1 MALQAAVLTFAV
13 LVSGCASRGAVP
25 PIVFPDPGTTPAG
38 ASRAV
43 RDLGQ
48 SLTELFTE
56 PAAAHAVWGVQVRSL
71 DQHETLYRLN
81 DHTLLIPASTLKI
94 LTLAAAAD
102 QLGWDYRYETQFL
115 ATAAIEQGTLRGDL
129 IVRGSGDPTIH
140 APDGRSDDD
149 LFSRWAADLGR
160 LGIRRIDGRLIGD
173 DNVVDGG
180 ASEPWAGLGDGWA
193 WNDLAFGF
201 ATPGGALQYRENVV
215 ELIVEPG
222 NHTGAPVTARVDDPA
237 SGLQLVN
244 RMVTAEP
251 GSDSTF
257 TLRRL
262 PGQGILVLGGS
273 IPVGAPTVH
282 RMVSV
287 DNPTTYFVNVLRRVL
302 ERHGI
307 SVGGDAVDVDDL
319 PVEALAS
326 LQRQAHVLV
335 TYHSPPLSEIAVD
348 MMKRSQNLYAETL
361 LRTLGTH
368 VGGGAAASGQE
379 VVGDLLESWNVAP
392 DQFAIADGSGLSRYN
407 LVTADTLVR
416 VLERMRLDPRDPAP
430 FEGTLPIAG
439 RDGTLASRMAGTAA
453 EGNARAKTG
462 AMTSVRA
469 LAGYVQTRDGERL
482 AFAILANNFQVPPSQ
497 IIDIVD
503 RAVVALAAFTR
514 R

>member
-1 MALQAAVLTFAV
+1 MALQAAVLALAL
-13 LVSGCASRGAVP
+13 LVSGCASRGPVP
-25 PIVFPDPGTTPAG
+25 PIVFPGPGTTPAG

-48 SLTELFTE
+48 SLTELFAQ

-81 DHTLLIPASTLKI
+81 DQTLLIPASTLKI

-102 QLGWDYRYETQFL
+102 QLGWDYRYETQLL
-115 ATAAIEQGTLRGDL
+115 ATASIELGTLRGDL
-129 IVRGSGDPTIH
+129 VVRGSGDPTIH
-140 APDGRSDDD
+140 TPNGQAAD

-160 LGIRRIDGRLIGD
+160 LGIQRIDGRLIGD
-173 DNVVDGG
+173 DNVLDGG
-180 ASEPWAGLGDGWA
+180 ASEPGVGLGAGWA

-222 NHTGAPVTARVDDPA
+222 NQTGAPVTARVDEPA
-237 SGLQLVN
+237 SALQLVN
-244 RMVTAEP
+244 RMVTGKP
-251 GSDSTF
+251 GSDLTF

-262 PGQGILVLGGS
+262 PGQGTLVLGGS
-273 IPVGAPTVH
+273 IPAGAPTVR

-287 DNPTTYFVNVLRRVL
+287 DNPTTYFVNVLRQVL

-307 SVGGDAVDVDDL
+307 SVGGEAVDVDDL
-319 PVEALAS
+319 PVEALAG
-326 LQRQAHVLV
+326 LQRQARVLA
-335 TYHSPPLSEIAVD
+335 THHSPPLSEIAVD
-348 MMKRSQNLYAETL
+348 MMKRSQNLYAETI
-361 LRTLGTH
+361 LRTLGAH
-368 VGGGAAASGQE
+368 FGHGAAASGQE
-379 VVGDLLESWNVAP
+379 IVGDLLESWNVAP

-407 LVTADTLVR
+407 LVTADTLVT
-416 VLERMRLDPRDPAP
+416 VLERMRLDPRNAAP

-439 RDGTLASRMAGTAA
+439 RDGTLASRMVGTAA

-469 LAGYVQTRDGERL
+469 LAGYVDTRDGERL
-482 AFAILANNFQVPPSQ
+482 GFAILANNFQVPPSQ
-497 IIDIVD
+497 IIDIID
-503 RAVVALAAFTR
+503 RVVVALAAFTR
-514 R
+514 Q

>member
-1 MALQAAVLTFAV
+1 MAFQAAVLTFAV
-13 LVSGCASRGAVP
+13 LVSGCASRGPVP
-25 PIVFPDPGTTPAG
+25 PIVFPGAGTTPAG

-115 ATAAIEQGTLRGDL
+115 ATASIEQGTLRGDL

-140 APDGRSDDD
+140 APDRRADDD

-215 ELIVEPG
+215 ELIVEPA

-257 TLRRL
+257 TLRSRTGHPGSWRL
-262 PGQGILVLGGS
+262 HPGR
-273 IPVGAPTVH
+273 GADGASHGFRRQPH
-282 RMVSV
+282 H
-287 DNPTTYFVNVLRRVL
+287 VLRQR
-302 ERHGI
+302 
-307 SVGGDAVDVDDL
+307 
-319 PVEALAS
+319 AS
-326 LQRQAHVLV
+326 
-335 TYHSPPLSEIAVD
+335 
-348 MMKRSQNLYAETL
+348 
-361 LRTLGTH
+361 
-368 VGGGAAASGQE
+368 
-379 VVGDLLESWNVAP
+379 
-392 DQFAIADGSGLSRYN
+392 
-407 LVTADTLVR
+407 
-416 VLERMRLDPRDPAP
+416 
-430 FEGTLPIAG
+430 AG
-439 RDGTLASRMAGTAA
+439 AGT
-453 EGNARAKTG
+453 
-462 AMTSVRA
+462 S
-469 LAGYVQTRDGERL
+469 RDLG
-482 AFAILANNFQVPPSQ
+482 
-497 IIDIVD
+497 
-503 RAVVALAAFTR
+503 R
-514 R
+514 RRGRGR

>member
-1 MALQAAVLTFAV
+1 MVLQAAVLALAV
-13 LVSGCASRGAVP
+13 LVSGCASRGPIP
-25 PIVFPDPGTTPAG
+25 PIVFPGPWTTPAG

-48 SLTELFTE
+48 SLTQLFAE

-81 DHTLLIPASTLKI
+81 DQTLLIPASTLKI

-102 QLGWDYRYETQFL
+102 QLGWDYRYETQLL
-115 ATAAIEQGTLRGDL
+115 ATASIEQGTLRGDL

-140 APDGRSDDD
+140 APDGQTAD
-149 LFSRWAADLGR
+149 LFARWAADLGR
-160 LGIRRIDGRLIGD
+160 LGIQRIDGRLIGD
-173 DNVVDGG
+173 DNVLDGG
-180 ASEPWAGLGDGWA
+180 ASEPWAGLGAGWA

-201 ATPGGALQYRENVV
+201 AAPGGALQYRENVV

-222 NHTGAPVTARVDDPA
+222 NQTGAPVTARVDELA

-244 RMVTAEP
+244 RMVTGEP
-251 GSDSTF
+251 GNDSTF

-262 PGQGILVLGGS
+262 PGQGTLVLGGS
-273 IPVGAPTVH
+273 IPAGAPTVR

-287 DNPTTYFVNVLRRVL
+287 DNPTTYFVNVLRQVL
-302 ERHGI
+302 ECHGI
-307 SVGGDAVDVDDL
+307 SVGGEAVDVDDL
-319 PVEALAS
+319 PVEALAG
-326 LQRQAHVLV
+326 LQRQARVLI
-335 TYHSPPLSEIAVD
+335 THHSPPLSEIAVE
-348 MMKRSQNLYAETL
+348 MMKRSQNLYAETIV
-361 LRTLGTH
+361 RTLSAH
-368 VGGGAAASGQE
+368 VGHGAAASGQE

-407 LVTADTLVR
+407 LVTADTLVT
-416 VLERMRLDPRDPAP
+416 VLERMRVDPRDAGL
-430 FEGTLPIAG
+430 FEDTLPIAG
-439 RDGTLASRMAGTAA
+439 RDGTLASRMVGTAA
-453 EGNARAKTG
+453 EGNAHAKTG

-469 LAGYVQTRDGERL
+469 LAGYVDTRDGERL
-482 AFAILANNFQVPPSQ
+482 GFAILANNFQVPPSQ

-503 RAVVALAAFTR
+503 RVVVALAAFTR